1 MLRSYCTCG
10 WNGSD
15 DENDTNFNRHVLDD
29 MDSVHRMCSYGE
41 HKLCRE
47 LYNKDN
53 MINNLELQLESNCS
67 EEVIIL
73 REKVLLLEKQVEIL
87 KQKLYANTNNGHIKH
102 ADSGGATEASS
113 SNVSESRSRLSKRR
127 SS

>member
-10 WNGSD
+10 WNGLD

-73 REKVLLLEKQVEIL
+73 REKVLLLEKQVENL
-87 KQKLYANTNNGHIKH
+87 KQNLYANTNNGYSEH
-102 ADSGGATEASS
+102 AAVSEGCTEASS
-113 SNVSESRSRLSKRR
+113 SVSESRSRLSKRR